1 MDFTHQLPI
10 KQNKTGKGSNMK
22 NTPIELTK
30 SYAQAVTR
38 RAALKKYAVGLALGC
53 ALLGLTVRVRA
64 GDQVPFNGN
73 FNPVILLATP
83 VDESHV
89 HLDLHVTARATHLG
103 NAQGAASIIL
113 NVTDLTY
120 VGHTIWVASNGD
132 SVALTFEGQFVPTS
146 TPGVLQNVE
155 TFEVVGGTGR
165 FKGATGAGVASGLLD
180 AATLVPLKGTVPF
193 VGTISSPGSLK
204 K

>member
-1 MDFTHQLPI
+1 MT
-10 KQNKTGKGSNMK
+10 
-22 NTPIELTK
+22 
-30 SYAQAVTR
+30 
-38 RAALKKYAVGLALGC
+38 AALYAGE
-53 ALLGLTVRVRA
+53 
-64 GDQVPFNGN
+64 QVPFNGN

-83 VDESHV
+83 IDDSHV
-89 HLDLHVTARATHLG
+89 HLDLHVTARATHMG
-103 NAQGAASIIL
+103 NAQGAALITL
-113 NVTDLTY
+113 NVTDFTY

-132 SVALTFEGQFVPTS
+132 SVSLTFEGQFVPTA
-146 TPGVLQNVE
+146 TAGVLQNVE

-165 FKGATGAGVASGLLD
+165 FKGANGAGVASGLLD

>member
-1 MDFTHQLPI
+1 M
-10 KQNKTGKGSNMK
+10 KKTSIEPTKGF
-22 NTPIELTK
+22 
-30 SYAQAVTR
+30 AQSVTR
-38 RAALKKYAVGLALGC
+38 RAALKKYGAGLALAC
-53 ALLGLTVRVRA
+53 AMLYVTAPVRA
-64 GDQVPFNGN
+64 GEQVPFNGN
-73 FNPVILLATP
+73 FNPIILLATP

-89 HLDLHVTARATHLG
+89 HLDLHVIARATHMG
-103 NAQGAASIIL
+103 NAEGAASIIL

-146 TPGVLQNVE
+146 TAGVLQNVE

>member
-1 MDFTHQLPI
+1 MNNQLD
-10 KQNKTGKGSNMK
+10 
-22 NTPIELTK
+22 ELTK
-30 SYAQAVTR
+30 GMAQSVTR
-38 RAALKKYAVGLALGC
+38 RAALKKFGLALAFGC
-53 ALLGLTVRVRA
+53 ATLCLTAPVRA
-64 GDQVPFNGN
+64 GEQVPFNGN

-83 VDESHV
+83 IDDSQV

-103 NAQGAASIIL
+103 NAEGAASITL
-113 NVTDLTY
+113 NVSDLSY

-132 SVALTFEGQFVPTS
+132 SVSLTFEGQFVPTA
-146 TPGVLQNVE
+146 TAGVLQNVE

-180 AATLVPLKGTVPF
+180 AATLVPLNGAVPF